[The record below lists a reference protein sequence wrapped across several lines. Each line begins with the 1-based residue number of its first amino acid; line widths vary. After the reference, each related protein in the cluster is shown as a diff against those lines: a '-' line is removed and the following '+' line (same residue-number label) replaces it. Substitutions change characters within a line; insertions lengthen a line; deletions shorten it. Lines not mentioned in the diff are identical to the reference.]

1 MNPSTAP
8 SAAGLKGRKG
18 LQRLWNALGYSRKG
32 LGAAWKHEAAFREEV
47 LLALVT
53 VPLGFWLGRTGVE
66 RALLVGSI
74 LLVLIVELL
83 NSAVEAVVDKASPE
97 VHELAGRA
105 KDLGSAAVLLS
116 LAFAALVWICVL
128 WP

>member
-1 MNPSTAP
+1 MSLPHPP
-8 SAAGLKGRKG
+8 SAATLKGKKG
-18 LQRLWNALGYSRKG
+18 LQRLFNALGYSKKG
-32 LGAAWKHEAAFREEV
+32 LCAAWEHEAAFREEV

-53 VPLGFWLGRTGVE
+53 VPLGFWLGQTGVE
-66 RALLVGSI
+66 RAFLVGSI

-97 VHELAGRA
+97 MHELAGRA

-116 LAFAALVWICVL
+116 LAFAALVWVCVL